1 MVSARP
7 SAIAPVPS
15 VLPSST
21 TRISARWP
29 RRSSAARIS
38 RATSYRFPAS
48 LNAITTTVNAGGE
61 AGSALTTGG
70 PSTPARAVPVPGDR
84 PLQPFL
90 EVDHR
95 LEAQKPPRLVDVG
108 DAQLHVR
115 ERPVHEG
122 EARGG
127 AAEA

>member
-21 TRISARWP
+21 TRISG
-29 RRSSAARIS
+29 
-38 RATSYRFPAS
+38 ATSSRFPAS
-48 LNAITTTVNAGGE
+48 LNAITTTVKAGDE
-61 AGSALTTGG
+61 AGSALTTDGG
-70 PSTPARAVPVPGDR
+70 RSTTTRAVPVPGDR
-84 PLQPFL
+84 SLQPFL
-90 EVDHR
+90 EVDRR
-95 LEAQKPPRLVDVG
+95 LEAQKPPRLVDIG

-122 EARGG
+122 EARGRT
-127 AAEA
+127 A